1 MIAAAHASPQ
11 VVGDEA
17 CERYEVDIA
26 SFATCVGGRVVLP
39 VADGQDEV
47 ATPVARGSARGA
59 AMFTVDTRLGLPWL
73 LVTQI
78 LTVER
83 AGMSQDAA
91 TGCDSGPAGRVATI
105 AQLR

>member
-1 MIAAAHASPQ
+1 MLAAAHASPQ

-17 CERYEVDIA
+17 CERHEVDIA

-47 ATPVARGSARGA
+47 ATPVARGYERSA
-59 AMFTVDTRLGLPWL
+59 AMFAADTRLGLPWL
-73 LVTQI
+73 LVMQI

-83 AGMSQDAA
+83 AGMRQDAP
-91 TGCDSGPAGRVATI
+91 TGCDSGPAGPAATI